1 MPVRRSRPFEV
12 GSDADFPDSEF
23 IGTMKDYRK
32 MSREELLQWI
42 AQFKS
47 RQAARHRVRQ
57 KKSAVALD
65 DSEARLRAI
74 LATAVE
80 GIVTISERGII
91 ESFNLAAENMFGYAA
106 AEVIGRN
113 VSMLMPE
120 PHHGQHD
127 GYLANYRGTGHARI
141 IGIGREVTGRRK
153 NGVVFPMDLSVSEVK
168 LADRRLFTGFIR
180 DITERKQLEKEILEI
195 SEREQR
201 RIGHDLHDGICQH
214 LAGIELMSQV
224 LEQKLERRS
233 KDAAARAGA
242 IAKNVRETIAQT
254 RALARGLSPVTLEA
268 EGLMSALDELARNTT
283 HIFRV
288 ACQFQCAPP
297 VLVADQ
303 AVSTHLFRIAQEAVS
318 NALRHGKQVR
328 HVTVQLQEE
337 SDRIVLSVT
346 DDGAGFSP
354 AVVAAKSK
362 GMGLRIMQSRTG
374 MVGGTLAIGNHP
386 EGGATVT
393 VVVPRAAPTNPH
405 HHGRQA

>member
-1 MPVRRSRPFEV
+1 MPVRQCCPIEV
-12 GSDADFPDSEF
+12 GTGADFPDSEF

-32 MSREELLQWI
+32 MSRAELLQWI

-57 KKSAVALD
+57 KKSAAALD

-91 ESFNLAAENMFGYAA
+91 ESFNLAAEKMFGYAA
-106 AEVIGRN
+106 AEVIGQN
-113 VSMLMPE
+113 VKVLMPE
-120 PHHGQHD
+120 PHHALHD

-153 NGVVFPMDLSVSEVK
+153 NGGVFPMDLSVSEVK
-168 LADRRLFTGFIR
+168 LADRRIFTGFIR

-233 KDAAARAGA
+233 KDGSARAGA
-242 IAKNVRETIAQT
+242 IAQNVRETISQT

-268 EGLMSALDELARNTT
+268 EGLMSALHELARNTGN
-283 HIFRV
+283 IFRV
-288 ACQFQCAPP
+288 TCQFECQPP
-297 VLVADQ
+297 VLVNDQ

-318 NALRHGKQVR
+318 NALRHGKKVR
-328 HVTVQLQEE
+328 RVTIQLVEE
-337 SDRIVLSVT
+337 ADRLILTVT
-346 DDGAGFSP
+346 DDGAGFP
-354 AVVAAKSK
+354 PQLATAKSK

-374 MVGGTLAIGNHP
+374 MIGGTLSVGNQP
-386 EGGATVT
+386 GGGATVT
-393 VVVPRAAPTNPH
+393 IAVPLATPASLH
-405 HHGRQA
+405 HHGRE

>member
-1 MPVRRSRPFEV
+1 
-12 GSDADFPDSEF
+12 
-23 IGTMKDYRK
+23 

-65 DSEARLRAI
+65 DTEARLRAI

-91 ESFNLAAENMFGYAA
+91 ESFNLSAEKMFGYKA
-106 AEVIGRN
+106 AEVIGQN
-113 VSMLMPE
+113 VKVLMPE
-120 PHHGQHD
+120 PHHAQHD

-168 LADRRLFTGFIR
+168 LADRRIFTGFIR

-233 KDAAARAGA
+233 KDASARAGE
-242 IAKNVRETIAQT
+242 IAKNVRETISQT

-283 HIFRV
+283 TIFRV
-288 ACQFQCAPP
+288 ACQFQCQPA

-318 NALRHGKQVR
+318 NALRHGKKVR
-328 HVTVQLQEE
+328 RVAIQLVDAD
-337 SDRIVLSVT
+337 DRIVLSVS
-346 DDGAGFSP
+346 DDGAGFP
-354 AVVAAKSK
+354 LAAETSRGK

-374 MVGGTLAIGNHP
+374 MIGGTLAIGNNP
-386 EGGATVT
+386 GGGATVT
-393 VVVPRAAPTNPH
+393 IAVPRALQTTPH
-405 HHGRQA
+405 PHGRQE